1 MGMMCCNSSES
12 EGRFERLSLDSD
24 VDGIPDYRDLQKSS
38 GPSAIVDRNGVAVDY
53 KVLAEFWK
61 DTLGVN
67 RIRWKKEYVT
77 GEPIP
82 NEGYTVNIKTFK
94 TGSERLLNPLVG
106 GIQELRKKVI
116 NDSLILYT
124 LGVYDHFEE
133 AELRNQEL
141 YQIGEKQ
148 SYGVLESQSA
158 RVAEE
163 LHQLINNLDPV
174 LRNQEYAIRKNLDEI
189 KGSKAYKNVTLG
201 YKIGRIE
208 RLLDNDVPEYLLVK
222 DFLNGTSPFVYD
234 SIVNKGYNEVKSNLD
249 NYPIESKPEYFA
261 VEPNIEQALQE
272 TIEAFAPDTT
282 RIKSKDSA
290 PLATA
295 EEDKTEIIRPKPAAN
310 QTITKTNTSTDSKR
324 EDRIAMAPVKPIFKG
339 GDLDGDGFITAT
351 EIERTLEDILEG
363 QSEVTVSQFN
373 EMVQYYTYFTANA
386 DPIDFGGTE
395 VVIVDGVLTIL
406 KKEGEDIPE
415 ESRRILA
422 KKYKEADFNSDGDL
436 TPDEVQKMINMF
448 MEGDKTYSAERIY
461 ELIDLYFD

>member
-1 MGMMCCNSSES
+1 MKVDLNGCP
-12 EGRFERLSLDSD
+12 LDSD

-133 AELRNQEL
+133 AELRSQEL

-208 RLLDNDVPEYLLVK
+208 RLLVNDVPEYLLVK

-249 NYPIESKPEYFA
+249 NYPIE
-261 VEPNIEQALQE
+261 
-272 TIEAFAPDTT
+272 
-282 RIKSKDSA
+282 
-290 PLATA
+290 
-295 EEDKTEIIRPKPAAN
+295 
-310 QTITKTNTSTDSKR
+310 
-324 EDRIAMAPVKPIFKG
+324 
-339 GDLDGDGFITAT
+339 
-351 EIERTLEDILEG
+351 
-363 QSEVTVSQFN
+363 
-373 EMVQYYTYFTANA
+373 
-386 DPIDFGGTE
+386 
-395 VVIVDGVLTIL
+395 
-406 KKEGEDIPE
+406 
-415 ESRRILA
+415 
-422 KKYKEADFNSDGDL
+422 
-436 TPDEVQKMINMF
+436 
-448 MEGDKTYSAERIY
+448 
-461 ELIDLYFD
+461 